1 MPFPITPIPSY
12 NPVMAPTLPSLTRR
26 PRTSCKVASPKRK
39 ALSRVT
45 AGFKAHSDGDGYP
58 GFSCILR
65 IEQTFGSR
73 YVKKRSSKPQ
83 LRLSSKARRLLPRAK
98 TVFSRSAGCHCQT
111 SAGESESDGELADE
125 DTEDDASRSE
135 HRISEEPED
144 GKAEPSPA
152 RPDRLTD
159 HTEKSSSKCN
169 PSTSSNVQESIEV
182 IEVPAT
188 PEVADASVEADA
200 SVPSV
205 VLSVDPPT
213 TAQEAERV
221 LEIATQVP
229 PDSQDVPDISP
240 LTPSS
245 SSTHSELNGLFDS
258 LNIREGPPTTGTKC
272 SPPKPE
278 PQLGSKRPADVEWED
293 GPPTKKQR
301 VETDIDNDAD
311 PSSHESRPAIVPI
324 LP

>member
-1 MPFPITPIPSY
+1 
-12 NPVMAPTLPSLTRR
+12 MAPTLPSLTRR
-26 PRTSCKVASPKRK
+26 SRTVRQVASPKDK

-45 AGFKAHSDGDGYP
+45 AGFKAHSDGDRYP
-58 GFSCILR
+58 GFRCIFR
-65 IEQTFGSR
+65 IEQTFGGR
-73 YVKKRSSKPQ
+73 YDNNRSSKSQ
-83 LRLSSKARRLLPRAK
+83 LRPSSKARRLLPRAK
-98 TVFSRSAGCHCQT
+98 TVFSRPVGCHYQT
-111 SAGESESDGELADE
+111 SAGESESDGESADE
-125 DTEDDASRSE
+125 DTEDDAFRGE

-144 GKAEPSPA
+144 CKTEPSEPA
-152 RPDRLTD
+152 SAGVLSNQ
-159 HTEKSSSKCN
+159 TEESGSKCN
-169 PSTSSNVQESIEV
+169 PSTSDVQESTEV

-188 PEVADASVEADA
+188 PDAADASVEADA
-200 SVPSV
+200 SVPSD

-221 LEIATQVP
+221 LKIPSQVP
-229 PDSQDVPDISP
+229 PDSQDALDISP
-240 LTPSS
+240 LTRSS

-258 LNIREGPPTTGTKC
+258 LKITGGLSTTGTEC
-272 SPPKPE
+272 SPSKSE
-278 PQLGSKRPADVEWED
+278 PQLGLKRPADVEWED